1 MKCLPLIHQPVELL
15 RALTYLYVRPSWSYA
30 RRLFDI
36 FQHHKLKSLTL
47 SKVLLNPLRL
57 QNEELNDWIKL
68 YYQTLLDIR
77 QYQVNR
83 DGNQESTCIFLI
95 IGLYKSVLRKR
106 EMNKNSVI
114 KRHEINTVY
123 ERLMKKMYVRKQE
136 RMTTL

>member
-1 MKCLPLIHQPVELL
+1 MGTLKWKWKQNWGL
-15 RALTYLYVRPSWSYA
+15 VRHFFKGM
-30 RRLFDI
+30 RLDA
-36 FQHHKLKSLTL
+36 KVMVSKEKKKSTK